1 LLQSA
6 NGRIGRLYVIFGLNS
21 PLMLST
27 PSSPPRCSLYLVT
40 PPLSSADANAFAGVF
55 AGVLDAAAIACALVR
70 LAPGAESDA
79 KAIVAPLLR
88 AAVAA
93 DCALLI
99 ETDARLAA
107 RLGADGVH
115 VAGAGADLEAAIES
129 LKPERIVGAGSL
141 RTRDEAMIAGELGAD
156 YVMFGE
162 PRGGARPIAL
172 EALAE
177 RVSWW
182 AEIFET
188 PCVAYADAISAVGEL
203 ARAGA
208 DFIAIDEAIWSAVS
222 PAEAARQAEALLQ
235 GVAAQIP

>member
-1 LLQSA
+1 M
-6 NGRIGRLYVIFGLNS
+6 
-21 PLMLST
+21 PLT
-27 PSSPPRCSLYLVT
+27 PSSTPRCSLYLFT
-40 PPLSSADANAFAGVF
+40 PSLSGADANAFAGVF
-55 AGVLDAAAIACALVR
+55 EEILDGAPIACALVR
-70 LAPGAESDA
+70 LAPGAETDA
-79 KAIVAPLLR
+79 KAILSPLLK

-99 ETDARLAA
+99 ENDARLAA

-115 VAGAGADLEAAIES
+115 VTGASADLVSALDS

-141 RTRDEAMIAGELGAD
+141 RTRDEAMTAGELGAD

-162 PRGGARPIAL
+162 PRHGVRTMDL

-188 PCVAYADAISAVGEL
+188 PCVAYADAISAAGEL

-208 DFIAIDEAIWSAVS
+208 DFVAVDEAIWSAAS
-222 PAEAARQAEALLQ
+222 PLAAARQAAALVQ
-235 GVAAQIP
+235 GMAAQIP

>member
-1 LLQSA
+1 M
-6 NGRIGRLYVIFGLNS
+6 
-21 PLMLST
+21 PLT
-27 PSSPPRCSLYLVT
+27 PPSYPRCSLYLIT
-40 PPLSSADANAFAGVF
+40 PFLSGADAKAFANVF
-55 AGVLDAAAIACALVR
+55 AEVLDAATIACALVR
-70 LAPGAESDA
+70 LAPGAQTDA
-79 KAIVAPLLR
+79 KAILAPLLR

-99 ETDARLAA
+99 ETDARLAT

-115 VAGAGADLEAAIES
+115 VAGASADLAAAIES

-141 RTRDEAMIAGELGAD
+141 RTRDEAMTAGELGAD

-162 PRGGARPIAL
+162 PRRGARATDL

-188 PCVAYADAISAVGEL
+188 PCVAYADAISAAGEL

-208 DFIAIDEAIWSAVS
+208 DFVAVDEAIWSAVS
-222 PAEAARQAEALLQ
+222 PPEAARQAEALVQ